1 MWNVILAVSAVA
13 FISLTAPA
21 FSAPCYGEAMRCAQ
35 DQGWNRQTRQ
45 QDPASVEQV
54 TPTQP
59 RRAKHHRHRSSNG

>member
-1 MWNVILAVSAVA
+1 MRNAILAVSAVA
-13 FISLTAPA
+13 FISLSAPA

-35 DQGWNRQTRQ
+35 DWKRQTRQ

-59 RRAKHHRHRSSNG
+59 RRAKHRRHRSSDE